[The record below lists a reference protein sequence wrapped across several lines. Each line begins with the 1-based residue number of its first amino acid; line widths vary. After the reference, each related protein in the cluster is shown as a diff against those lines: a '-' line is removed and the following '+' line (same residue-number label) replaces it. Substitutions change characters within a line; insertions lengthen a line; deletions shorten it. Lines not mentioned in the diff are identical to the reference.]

1 MANYPNKHFEEFI
14 PEGNLKDIIST
25 ENLVP
30 EDLDKV
36 KKFDNFLR
44 EILKKKHKVN
54 EENAK
59 SILQKI

>member
-14 PEGNLKDIIST
+14 PEGNLKDIISM

-36 KKFDNFLR
+36 KKFDNFLK

-59 SILQKI
+59 SILEKT

>member
-1 MANYPNKHFEEFI
+1 MANYPNKHLEEFI

-36 KKFDNFLR
+36 KKFDNFLK

-54 EENAK
+54 EKNAK
-59 SILQKI
+59 SILEKT